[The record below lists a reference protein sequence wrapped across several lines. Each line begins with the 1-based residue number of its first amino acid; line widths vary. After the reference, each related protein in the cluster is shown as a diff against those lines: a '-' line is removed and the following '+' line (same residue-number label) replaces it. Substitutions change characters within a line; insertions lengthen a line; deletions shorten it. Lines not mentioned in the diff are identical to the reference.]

1 LSLALLDME
10 AFRALTETGPGCPGR
25 PGSGRPPARQ
35 PAWALGLSLGLH
47 LLAGAAII
55 GYGHLRG
62 YGEGS
67 AGGPPGPPV
76 MTVNLS
82 DWPGLVENGLGSEPV
97 LEEAAEKAEE
107 TPDRADGEEITEI
120 SEITEPDA
128 ITLDKKP
135 APAEPEISLAAPK
148 REKAAPPP
156 KAAKNSAPDPDR
168 EGHRETRAG
177 PAGKA
182 GGAAGSGSSSSGGGG
197 GGGGDSAGYL
207 KGNFEYI
214 KKRIRQHLVYSPQ
227 AKRLGIQGT
236 VTVAF
241 IIEADG
247 QARNATVSQ
256 TSGHQSLDE
265 SALRAV
271 QNASPFPPPP
281 ETARIVIP
289 ISFSLK

>member
-1 LSLALLDME
+1 MSLAILDME

-25 PGSGRPPARQ
+25 PGAGPADGRPT
-35 PAWALGLSLGLH
+35 WAFGLSLFLH
-47 LLAGAAII
+47 LLAGAVIL
-55 GYGHLRG
+55 GYGQLRG
-62 YGEGS
+62 YGEGG

-82 DWPGLVENGLGSEPV
+82 DWPGLVENGGEAELEPED
-97 LEEAAEKAEE
+97 LTEKAEE
-107 TPDRADGEEITEI
+107 AAVKPDGKEITEI
-120 SEITEPDA
+120 SEISEPES
-128 ITLDKKP
+128 ITVEKKTD
-135 APAEPEISLAAPK
+135 PAEQGISLAEPK
-148 REKAAPPP
+148 PEKAPPP
-156 KAAKNSAPDPDR
+156 PQGAKNSASDPDR
-168 EGHRETRAG
+168 EGRRETRAG
-177 PAGKA
+177 PAGKT

-207 KGNFEYI
+207 KGNYEYI

-241 IIEADG
+241 VIGADG
-247 QARNATVSQ
+247 QAREATISQ
-256 TSGHQSLDE
+256 TSGHPSLDE